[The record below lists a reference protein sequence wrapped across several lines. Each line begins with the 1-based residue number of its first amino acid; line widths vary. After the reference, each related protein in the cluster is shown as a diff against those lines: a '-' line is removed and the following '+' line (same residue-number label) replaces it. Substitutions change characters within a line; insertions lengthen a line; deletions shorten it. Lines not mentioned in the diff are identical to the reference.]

1 MFVALVGTQT
11 DGHQFI
17 NDVIEKG
24 TKTIVCENLDFI
36 DEVPED
42 ITFVLVENSR
52 EALAKISHNWFDQ
65 PAKDIKIIGVT
76 GTNGKTTITYLLK
89 SIFDEAG
96 IKTGIVGTTGIYIGN
111 EKIPATHTTPE
122 SLELC
127 SYLAKMRDENVKV
140 VAMEVS
146 SHALHQHRVDGI
158 NFDAAIF
165 TNLTLDH
172 LDYHKTM
179 EDYANS
185 KKRLFDMLKD
195 NGLALVT
202 DDSEYSELI
211 LSDVKTEKKYFVG
224 RTALADIKI
233 SNESNSIL
241 SSNFSLDFI
250 GKIPKA
256 NRGSIEF
263 QTSLLGNFNIDNCA
277 FAAGTAYLM
286 GIDKNAIQTGLQK
299 THVAPGRMQKILL
312 KNGAIGIVDYAHSPD
327 SLEKALQTC
336 KEFITS
342 SKIEN
347 SKLICVFGCGGDRDK
362 SKRPIMGK
370 IASSIADLIII
381 TDDNPRT
388 EKSMDIINEIFEGII
403 TEDKERVV
411 AIPDRHEA
419 IKYAVNSSKENDIIL
434 VAGKGHETYQV
445 IGTEKFHFDDVEE
458 LEKYA

>member
-1 MFVALVGTQT
+1 
-11 DGHQFI
+11 
-17 NDVIEKG
+17 
-24 TKTIVCENLDFI
+24 
-36 DEVPED
+36 
-42 ITFVLVENSR
+42 
-52 EALAKISHNWFDQ
+52 
-65 PAKDIKIIGVT
+65 
-76 GTNGKTTITYLLK
+76 
-89 SIFDEAG
+89 
-96 IKTGIVGTTGIYIGN
+96 
-111 EKIPATHTTPE
+111 
-122 SLELC
+122 
-127 SYLAKMRDENVKV
+127 
-140 VAMEVS
+140 
-146 SHALHQHRVDGI
+146 
-158 NFDAAIF
+158 
-165 TNLTLDH
+165 
-172 LDYHKTM
+172 
-179 EDYANS
+179 
-185 KKRLFDMLKD
+185 KD